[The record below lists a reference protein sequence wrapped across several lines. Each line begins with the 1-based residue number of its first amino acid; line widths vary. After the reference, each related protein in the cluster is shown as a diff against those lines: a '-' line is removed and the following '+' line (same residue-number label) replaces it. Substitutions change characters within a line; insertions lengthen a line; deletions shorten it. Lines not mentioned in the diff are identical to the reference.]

1 MLGRK
6 TFLQIL
12 LPALIMFFVYV
23 VFNRTTM
30 VYEHLTSTPSS
41 LKKELK
47 KTNEKIDALAK
58 EFHDMNS
65 NMSAQADQ
73 AAAAKA
79 AISAVHKS

>member
-1 MLGRK
+1 M
-6 TFLQIL
+6 L
-12 LPALIMFFVYV
+12 LPILFLWVFYTI
-23 VFNRTTM
+23 FNRTFM
-30 VYEHLTSTPSS
+30 INEHLTNTPASI
-41 LKKELK
+41 KKELK

-79 AISAVHKS
+79 AISAIHKS

>member
-23 VFNRTTM
+23 VFNRTTIID
-30 VYEHLTSTPSS
+30 EHLTNTPSS

>member
-12 LPALIMFFVYV
+12 LPALIMLFIYV
-23 VFNRTTM
+23 VVNRTSI
-30 VYEHLTSTPSS
+30 VHEHLTSTSSS